1 MTSRDERS
9 RGSKGQK
16 HRSWDSKKS
25 TLSNASHSQKVPK
38 KLWQVMQLYEGL
50 FPTNSPGSPMNI
62 LRKNSLARAKGRK
75 IKRQCHTGLGGMGMN
90 KKVREKL
97 YSEPRCT
104 GGTIRSCSLVHL
116 LYPSITVS
124 LLLQK
129 EHQSDQEKPSHY
141 SSIENFP
148 N

>member
-1 MTSRDERS
+1 
-9 RGSKGQK
+9 
-16 HRSWDSKKS
+16 
-25 TLSNASHSQKVPK
+25 
-38 KLWQVMQLYEGL
+38 
-50 FPTNSPGSPMNI
+50 
-62 LRKNSLARAKGRK
+62 
-75 IKRQCHTGLGGMGMN
+75 MGMN

-148 N
+148 NQVTSEMQLREQDDPSEFFGICWCGVPDVESICEASTKLFGSAGSLDFQLNSFPVKAVWGWREVNFAILPFLPGQIV